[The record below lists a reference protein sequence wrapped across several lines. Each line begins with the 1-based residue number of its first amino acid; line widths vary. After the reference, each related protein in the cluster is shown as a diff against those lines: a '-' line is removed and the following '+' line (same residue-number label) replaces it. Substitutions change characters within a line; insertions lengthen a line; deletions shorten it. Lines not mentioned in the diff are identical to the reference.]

1 MSISLSTF
9 FRIFVITAVVALLLP
24 SMRVVADEVKKAA
37 TATVPKKDDI
47 TVLELNQQIKD
58 KKASISSLKN
68 QIKVYENNILL
79 KQKEA
84 ASLENETAIVE
95 DRLSKTSLNIEA
107 AEEEIQQLDLEIQQ
121 SDLEIASK
129 EQEIGEYK
137 KRLGEYVRK
146 VYQNDQRDYLELLIM
161 NESFNEFFDQVR
173 YLELAQGE
181 VGKSMARIKL
191 LREEL
196 MVQRAGL
203 ENNKKRQEEL
213 AANMV
218 AERDSLD
225 EQRQIKQQLIAQSI
239 LSAEK
244 FQDLLSQARAE
255 QAGIDADVV
264 NLEKTV
270 REKLKV
276 FNSQNVAMMWPVPP
290 SRGISSYFHDTT
302 YPFRNVFEHSAI
314 DIRAYQGT
322 PIRAAES
329 GYVARTKFSGKSYA
343 YIMILHDKGLATVY
357 GHPSSI
363 SVQPDTYV
371 KKGEVIGYSGGAP
384 GSNGAGSFTTGPHLH
399 FEVRLNGIPVDP
411 LKYLP

>member
-1 MSISLSTF
+1 
-9 FRIFVITAVVALLLP
+9 
-24 SMRVVADEVKKAA
+24 MRVIADEA
-37 TATVPKKDDI
+37 TKSVASPSSALGSKKDDI

-58 KKASISSLKN
+58 KKASISSLKS
-68 QIKVYENNILL
+68 QINVYQNNIQL

-95 DRLSKTSLNIEA
+95 DRLSKTTLDIEA
-107 AEEEIQQLDLEIQQ
+107 AQEEIQQLDLEIQQ

-129 EQEIGEYK
+129 EQEIAEYK
-137 KRLGEYVRK
+137 KHLGEYVRK

-181 VGKSMARIKL
+181 VGKSMSRIKL

-213 AANMV
+213 QASMV
-218 AERDSLD
+218 TEKDSLD
-225 EQRQIKQQLIAQSI
+225 EQRQTKQQLIAQSI

-244 FQDLLSQARAE
+244 FQELLSQARAE
-255 QAGIDADVV
+255 QSEIDSDVT

-270 REKLKV
+270 RDKLKV
-276 FNSQNVAMMWPVPP
+276 FNSQNVAFMWPVEP
-290 SRGISSYFHDTT
+290 SRGISAYFHDTT
-302 YPFRNVFEHSAI
+302 YPFRNVFEHPAI

-329 GYVARTKFSGKSYA
+329 GYVARTKFNGKAYA

-371 KKGEVIGYSGGAP
+371 KKGEIIGYSGGSP
-384 GSNGAGSFTTGPHLH
+384 GSNGAGPFTTGPHLH